1 VIKGGKIES
10 SANNNRGDIE
20 NLLSFFHSS
29 PDLLFVFDSDGNI
42 LETNNTV
49 TEKLKFTTQEL
60 KGKLIFTLHSP
71 DDWENARKYLAEILA
86 GERSYCPLPLMTK
99 DGELL
104 YAETKISKGTW
115 NGKDAIFS
123 ISKDVSEK
131 KHAEE
136 TARKIEERYHVLFSN
151 INDVVFVHEFTESGL
166 PGKFFEVNQKAC
178 ERLGYSKEEF
188 LTMTPKDID
197 APEGY
202 ALVPEMMKKLEKDK
216 HVVWEGVHVTKNG
229 ANIPVEIS
237 NHLFEMEGR
246 PVILATVRDITERK
260 KSEELLKKSEEKYR
274 KIFENIQDVFYQ
286 SDLTG
291 RIIEISPSIERY
303 SGYKPEEL
311 IGMKIEDVYLNP
323 GDRAEML
330 RILSVKG
337 EIEDF
342 IIKLKAKDNREVLV
356 SANIHLL
363 YDQGKP
369 VALEGSLRDV
379 TERII
384 AQEKIKESENL
395 LRKQNEEYVAL
406 NNELKQRNEQILMIN
421 KDLQQASDIFMNIR
435 TGLHIYHLEDIEDDR
450 TLRMIAVNP
459 AAERLTGIS
468 SGDVIGKTLDENFP
482 GLREK
487 GIPQD
492 YANVVRTKISKQ
504 FEEVTYS
511 DNRLVEGAFTFNAFP
526 LPEDCVGISFEN
538 ITEQIKARESII
550 ESNKQLKIAKEKAEE
565 SDKLKSSFLANMSH
579 EIRTPMNGIIGF
591 SMMLSDPTLPE
602 ETRES
607 YVKIVNSSCDQ
618 LLHII
623 NDVIDIS
630 KIETGQTDL
639 FESSFSLYDLFD
651 ELISFYSPTANE
663 QGVILSIKVSEDTHP
678 LNGGIIADRTKLR
691 QVLDN
696 LLSNAV
702 KFTHSGEIVLRWHI
716 SDDEFI
722 YFEIQDTGIGIPDN
736 YKDIIFER
744 FRQVDTSFSKN
755 YGGTGLGLSISK
767 AYIEKMGGKISV
779 SSELGKGS
787 KFTFTI
793 PYKVSNEVHLPSN
806 GNDNNLKIKE
816 NIKILVVEDEEINWF
831 YLYEI
836 LRKSTKPINAVSG
849 AQAIDLLKTNP
860 DIEIVLM
867 DIKLPDING
876 LELTKIIKSMRPEIN
891 VIAQTAFALSGDREK
906 ALEAGCS
913 EYISKPVKKEA
924 LLDLIANFSAG
935 TK

>member
-1 VIKGGKIES
+1 VIKKKKIES
-10 SANNNRGDIE
+10 SSTANRRDIE
-20 NLLSFFHSS
+20 NLLSFFHSA
-29 PDLLFVFDSDGNI
+29 PDLLFVFDSEGYI

-49 TEKLKFTTQEL
+49 SEKLKYTTQEL
-60 KGKLIFTLHSP
+60 KGKLIFSLHP
-71 DDWENARKYLAEILA
+71 PEDYENARKYLSEILA

-99 DGELL
+99 DSELV
-104 YAETKISKGTW
+104 YVETKISKGAW

-136 TARKIEERYHVLFSN
+136 TARKIEERYQVLFSN
-151 INDVVFVHEFTESGL
+151 INDAVFVHEYTESGL
-166 PGKFFEVNQKAC
+166 PGKFIEVNEKAC
-178 ERLGYSKEEF
+178 DRLGYTREEF
-188 LTMTPKDID
+188 LTMTPEDID
-197 APEGY
+197 APEGF
-202 ALVPEMMKKLEKDK
+202 ALVPEMMKKLERDK
-216 HVVWEGVHVTKNG
+216 HIVWEGIHVTKNG
-229 ANIPVEIS
+229 VKIPVEIS

-246 PVILATVRDITERK
+246 PVILATVRDITGRK
-260 KSEELLKKSEEKYR
+260 KSEELLKYSEEKYR

-330 RILSVKG
+330 RVLSVKG

-363 YDQGKP
+363 YDKGKP
-369 VALEGSLRDV
+369 IALEGSLRDV
-379 TERII
+379 TERIN
-384 AQEKIKESENL
+384 AQEKLKESEYL
-395 LRKQNEEYVAL
+395 LRKQNEEFAAL
-406 NNELKQRNEQILMIN
+406 NNELKQRNEQILLIN
-421 KDLQQASDIFMNIR
+421 KELQQASDIFMNIR
-435 TGLHIYHLEDIEDDR
+435 TGLHIYHLEDFEDDR

-482 GLREK
+482 GLRAK
-487 GIPQD
+487 GIPQE
-492 YANVVRTKISKQ
+492 YANVVRTKTSKQ
-504 FEEVTYS
+504 FEEIIYG
-511 DNRLVEGAFTFNAFP
+511 DNRLVEGAFSFNAFP
-526 LPEDCVGISFEN
+526 MPENCVGISFEN
-538 ITEQIKARESII
+538 ITEQIKARENII
-550 ESNKQLKIAKEKAEE
+550 ESNKQLQIAKEKAEE

-579 EIRTPMNGIIGF
+579 EIRTPMNGIMGF
-591 SMMLSDPTLPE
+591 SMMLSDPSLPE
-602 ETRES
+602 ETKES
-607 YVKIVNSSCDQ
+607 YVRIVNSSCDQ

-639 FESSFSLYDLFD
+639 FMSSFSLKDLFD
-651 ELISFYSPTANE
+651 ELVSFYSPTAR
-663 QGVILSIKVSEDTHP
+663 GKGIRLIIKHLDDIHP
-678 LNGGIIADRTKLR
+678 VNSGIIADRTKLR

-702 KFTHSGEIVLRWHI
+702 KFTPSGEIILRWGI
-716 SDDEFI
+716 TDELMHV
-722 YFEIQDTGIGIPDN
+722 EVQDSGIGIPDD

-744 FRQVDTSFSKN
+744 FRQVETSFSKN

-779 SSELGKGS
+779 TSELGKGS
-787 KFTFTI
+787 TFSFTI
-793 PYKVSNEVHLPSN
+793 PYKASNEEHFTSN
-806 GNDNNLKIKE
+806 GHVNKPKLKEGIT
-816 NIKILVVEDEEINWF
+816 ILVVEDEEINWF

-836 LRKSTKPINAVSG
+836 LRKKTRPINAVSG
-849 AQAIDLLKTNP
+849 AQALEMLKSNP

-876 LELTKIIKSMRPEIN
+876 LELTRIIKSLNPEIK

-913 EYISKPVKKEA
+913 EYISKPVNKDA
-924 LLDLIANFSAG
+924 LLDLIATFSEG
-935 TK
+935 TR